1 MTNRTRAVAK
11 KKATANKTKK
21 KNRFASIEL
30 PDRGGDTEREGKKS
44 INWKEDPE
52 ILERLTTVA
61 DLMNMNQPSWVIAA
75 ETETSIATAKR
86 DMARVRELWKEF
98 ANERLEGSLDTSLMQ
113 YGEVINKAWENY
125 KDAPASMKAQYLNV
139 ILKAQERIDKVSGIA
154 DPVDIGNR
162 GNKPFQTED
171 ISKIREERWKQINSK
186 VKKVAN
192 ESTANANA
200 S

>member
-1 MTNRTRAVAK
+1 
-11 KKATANKTKK
+11 
-21 KNRFASIEL
+21 
-30 PDRGGDTEREGKKS
+30 
-44 INWKEDPE
+44 
-52 ILERLTTVA
+52 
-61 DLMNMNQPSWVIAA
+61 
-75 ETETSIATAKR
+75 
-86 DMARVRELWKEF
+86 
-98 ANERLEGSLDTSLMQ
+98 
-113 YGEVINKAWENY
+113 
-125 KDAPASMKAQYLNV
+125 MKAQYLNV

-192 ESTANANA
+192 ESTANA